1 MVDKNRLLR
10 RIWCAGSVR
19 YRVYQA
25 RSETNSGEVLG
36 YNVSLSIIILAMVAA
51 FLGLRLY
58 SVLGKRT
65 GHEQEP
71 TTRRLDN
78 PTQKPVAPAESKSSV
93 EESNVVNMPGFA
105 PVYDKAAEPGIRMVL
120 AADRNFDV
128 GRFIEGA
135 KSAYGMI
142 LEAFWAGNREDLRML
157 CDDDVYQSFETALDG
172 REERG
177 ETLENRLVRIEEAR
191 IVDAEFDA
199 PNARLTL
206 RFDADI
212 AAVVRNRDG
221 ELVAGSLTDA
231 VSTHD
236 LWTFARD
243 MTSTDPNWVLVET
256 DEV

>member
-1 MVDKNRLLR
+1 MGL
-10 RIWCAGSVR
+10 
-19 YRVYQA
+19 
-25 RSETNSGEVLG
+25 E
-36 YNVSLSIIILAMVAA
+36 IIILAMVAA

-71 TTRRLDN
+71 TAPRMDASAKAATMSQD
-78 PTQKPVAPAESKSSV
+78 PTGQKDD
-93 EESNVVNMPGFA
+93 NVVTLPGFT

-128 GRFIEGA
+128 GHFIEGSKA
-135 KSAYGMI
+135 AYGMI
-142 LEAFWAGNREDLRML
+142 LEAFWSGNREDLRML
-157 CDDDVYQSFETALDG
+157 CDDDVYNSFITALDA

-177 ETLENRLVRIEEAR
+177 ETLDNRLVRIEDAR

-199 PNARLTL
+199 PHARLTM

-221 ELVAGSLTDA
+221 DLVAGSLTDA
-231 VSTHD
+231 VFTHD

-243 MTSTDPNWVLVET
+243 MKSADPNWLLVET

>member
-1 MVDKNRLLR
+1 LVGRSR
-10 RIWCAGSVR
+10 FPAEVR
-19 YRVYQA
+19 HKTGVRQYPGVGHD
-25 RSETNSGEVLG
+25 TGKDLG
-36 YNVSLSIIILAMVAA
+36 FIVGLEIIILAMVAA

-71 TTRRLDN
+71 TTRRVDI
-78 PTQKPVAPAESKSSV
+78 PAQKPVVKAEGAQPS
-93 EESNVVNMPGFA
+93 EENTVVNMPGFS
-105 PVYDKAAEPGIRMVL
+105 PVYDKAAEPGIRMVM

-128 GRFIEGA
+128 GRFVEGA
-135 KSAYGMI
+135 QSAYGMI
-142 LEAFWAGNREDLRML
+142 LEAFWTGNREDLRML
-157 CDDDVYQSFETALDG
+157 CDDDVYDSFIAALDG

-177 ETLENRLVRIEEAR
+177 ETLENRLVRIDDAR

-243 MTSTDPNWVLVET
+243 MTSPDPNWLLVET